1 MSKHKS
7 PEVYHKPFEVVDE
20 PVDPLFFK
28 IKEQY
33 NRILL
38 AQKNTSSFYNHN
50 IWSGL
55 IGNNHIVNWS
65 IKSIEQW
72 AQFFVQN
79 KDKQKAEKYLPE
91 AVAVIIRATE
101 LTMKEKPSGE
111 QIISL
116 LVLLNKE
123 KPQGRIIEMGK
134 REEISTISAMLATI
148 LALKGEKVD
157 IIYNLPKTAEQDA
170 HKWAQYFQAF
180 SLIVECSTMRIQHT
194 QQTDNNHYESG
205 VSEERYHADI
215 LFGDLSSF
223 QNDLLVDEYHQM
235 NTRKNRLFE
244 HAIVMDAGTLLADG
258 VDDIYMLPNS
268 IPNADHLIPLLI
280 AAWNNRLEI
289 TKKHGLSPKL
299 SDYKKILEQHLK

>member
-1 MSKHKS
+1 MVVGGDSLHANTLHLQEVNMSKHKS

-134 REEISTISAMLATI
+134 EKEISTISAMLATI

-170 HKWAQYFQAF
+170 HKWAQYFQ
-180 SLIVECSTMRIQHT
+180 
-194 QQTDNNHYESG
+194 
-205 VSEERYHADI
+205 VSDAVSQISSVYH
-215 LFGDLSSF
+215 LF
-223 QNDLLVDEYHQM
+223 
-235 NTRKNRLFE
+235 KNQK
-244 HAIVMDAGTLLADG
+244 V
-258 VDDIYMLPNS
+258 V
-268 IPNADHLIPLLI
+268 
-280 AAWNNRLEI
+280 
-289 TKKHGLSPKL
+289 
-299 SDYKKILEQHLK
+299 